1 MKESLF
7 GLMLYKAKR
16 RGQKADFFILICHLP
31 FAFCL
36 FLNHAQTAS

>member
-16 RGQKADFFILICHLP
+16 RRQKADFFHFYLP
-31 FAFCL
+31 FALCVLPIF
-36 FLNHAQTAS
+36 